1 MPPLGFINLKAGVG
15 HKIAEFRWPVGREMP
30 SIIRRLTMPEFVAA
44 LELAA
49 TLVEP
54 RGSELCMEENA
65 RMSKYI
71 ADIDSKRESKLETQM
86 NEQSEL
92 LLSHHFLLKKLE
104 ASLLAAFHESRT
116 PIPLQEV
123 QLTHPPQTHPPPEL
137 TTTHPPP
144 TEHCAQEAPT
154 AKPYKP
160 NRWQIHVMEIK
171 EKLGVSMKEAMSLAK
186 ETYIRL

>member
-15 HKIAEFRWPVGREMP
+15 HKIAEFRWPIGREMP
-30 SIIRRLTMPEFVAA
+30 STVRRLTMPEFVAA

-86 NEQSEL
+86 NEHSEL

-116 PIPLQEV
+116 LLPQPPEPPQIPGPP
-123 QLTHPPQTHPPPEL
+123 THPAPPAPQL
-137 TTTHPPP
+137 
-144 TEHCAQEAPT
+144 AA
-154 AKPYKP
+154 AKTYKP
-160 NRWQIHVMEIK
+160 NRWQTHVMEVK

-186 ETYIRL
+186 ETYKK

>member
-30 SIIRRLTMPEFVAA
+30 SAIRRLTMSEFVAA

-71 ADIDSKRESKLETQM
+71 AEIDSKRESKLETQM
-86 NEQSEL
+86 DEQSEL
-92 LLSHHFLLKKLE
+92 LLSHYFLLKKLE
-104 ASLLAAFHESRT
+104 TSLSELHEIHAAQQQT
-116 PIPLQEV
+116 PQ
-123 QLTHPPQTHPPPEL
+123 PPQPPPEPQQ
-137 TTTHPPP
+137 PPQAQQP
-144 TEHCAQEAPT
+144 TP
-154 AKPYKP
+154 KPYKP
-160 NRWQIHVMEIK
+160 NRWQTHVMEVK

-186 ETYIRL
+186 ETYKK

>member
-15 HKIAEFRWPVGREMP
+15 HKIAEFRWPIGREMP
-30 SIIRRLTMPEFVAA
+30 STVRRLTMPEFVAA

-92 LLSHHFLLKKLE
+92 LLSQYFLLKKLE
-104 ASLLAAFHESRT
+104 TSLSALHDIQAA
-116 PIPLQEV
+116 Q
-123 QLTHPPQTHPPPEL
+123 QQPPQQAPPEQH
-137 TTTHPPP
+137 TQKQQETPEQATQPPEQP
-144 TEHCAQEAPT
+144 TP
-154 AKPYKP
+154 KPYKP
-160 NRWQIHVMEIK
+160 NRWQRHVMDVK

-186 ETYIRL
+186 ETYKK

>member
-30 SIIRRLTMPEFVAA
+30 STIRRLTMPEFVAA

-54 RGSELCMEENA
+54 RGSELCMQENA

-104 ASLLAAFHESRT
+104 SSLLAAFHESRS
-116 PIPLQEV
+116 L
-123 QLTHPPQTHPPPEL
+123 LPQ
-137 TTTHPPP
+137 PP
-144 TEHCAQEAPT
+144 TQPATQQPEQAHPLPQPQQ
-154 AKPYKP
+154 AKAYKP
-160 NRWQIHVMEIK
+160 NRWQTHVMEVK

-186 ETYIRL
+186 ETYKK

>member
-30 SIIRRLTMPEFVAA
+30 SAIRRLTMSEFVAA

-71 ADIDSKRESKLETQM
+71 AEIDSKRESKLETQM
-86 NEQSEL
+86 DEQSEL
-92 LLSHHFLLKKLE
+92 LLSHYFLLKKLE
-104 ASLLAAFHESRT
+104 TSVSELHDIQAA
-116 PIPLQEV
+116 Q
-123 QLTHPPQTHPPPEL
+123 QQPPQPPQQ
-137 TTTHPPP
+137 PPQ
-144 TEHCAQEAPT
+144 AQQHAQQPKQPKQQ
-154 AKPYKP
+154 KPYKP
-160 NRWQIHVMEIK
+160 NRWQAHVMEVK

-186 ETYIRL
+186 ETYKK